1 MNRKQFGISISSAII
16 LLTIIT
22 TPRSGQ
28 QNNASYDP
36 WLDYNEDGK
45 IDVNEL
51 YRLGE
56 AYGTLGDA
64 TRNVTIAGHV
74 TAFFSLDGG
83 NFSIPG
89 GTKWYSDIIPIDG
102 YATVTILIQVSSA
115 SNFEGTLYAC
125 DNNGYPWQVEQ
136 IDPIGNSWVKTY
148 DVMSQRVKI
157 YIKNG
162 GTTAITAAVAIYL
175 VA

>member
-1 MNRKQFGISISSAII
+1 MNRKQFGISMLFAII
-16 LLTIIT
+16 MLTMT
-22 TPRSGQ
+22 TAPRSGQ
-28 QNNASYDP
+28 QDSGSYDP

-56 AYGTLGDA
+56 AYGSIGDA

-89 GTKWYSDIIPIDG
+89 GTSWYSDIIPIDG
-102 YATVTILIQVSSA
+102 YATVTILIRVSSA
-115 SNFEGTLYAC
+115 SNFEGNLYAC
-125 DNNGYPWQVEQ
+125 DNSGYPWLVEA
-136 IDPIGNSWVKTY
+136 INPTGNSWVKTY
-148 DVMSQRVKI
+148 DVMNQRVKI
-157 YIKNG
+157 YIRNS
-162 GTTAITAAVAIYL
+162 GTIAITAAVAIYL